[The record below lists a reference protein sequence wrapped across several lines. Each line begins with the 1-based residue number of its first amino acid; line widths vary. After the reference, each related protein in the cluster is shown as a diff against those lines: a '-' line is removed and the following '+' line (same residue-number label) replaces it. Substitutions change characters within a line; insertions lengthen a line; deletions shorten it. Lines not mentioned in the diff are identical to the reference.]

1 MYVSV
6 NQVHFGV
13 QMNETFVDTK
23 RIPIH
28 KKRVR
33 PLDQQGEYESRRL
46 VHFSHLQYLKFRINE
61 QGKLISTQKTSHK
74 HNSKDL
80 SCLQ

>member
-33 PLDQQGEYESRRL
+33 PLDQQGEFESRRL
-46 VHFSHLQYLKFRINE
+46 VHFSHLQYLKFVASIFSCSCGIE
-61 QGKLISTQKTSHK
+61 SM
-74 HNSKDL
+74 SKG
-80 SCLQ
+80 S